1 VLFLGPIAAAVNT
14 TRVAAV
20 IVIAGL
26 LALTTRVTALL
37 DAFERGLAP
46 LERLHVDQRR
56 VALLLALTLNTL
68 PVLARAAA
76 QVREAQRARGVRPSL
91 GRFAVP
97 FLVLALK
104 HADELGDTLT
114 ARGVR

>member
-1 VLFLGPIAAAVNT
+1 
-14 TRVAAV
+14 V
-20 IVIAGL
+20 IVVAGL

-46 LERLHVDQRR
+46 LERLHVDPRR
-56 VALLLALTLNTL
+56 VALLLAVTLNTL

-91 GRFAVP
+91 RRFAVP

-114 ARGVR
+114 ARGIR